1 MNSTSVRAVCLR
13 VAVCAVLVPST
24 LLSAQTAI
32 PRVEQVLNDT
42 TLLLTSGEH
51 WVPGIE
57 DIKYLGVLLGS
68 SFALLGGVQS
78 VVDPLELYVWRVGDS
93 LPKLIP
99 FFPGGLG

>member
-99 FFPGGLG
+99 FFP